1 MVKSSLSEKI
11 NIFTQGLVNT
21 ASELMLLSICYNFT
35 FELNDI
41 NMVDP
46 EEKIAI
52 EAFKKIPMK
61 TIRRS
66 LRHLRAKGLVA
77 PNPDPGPP
85 FILTNLGHNY
95 LNSIIADYQH
105 ERPWEGRLYLV
116 TYDVPRTNNRERN
129 ALREFL
135 KQLGAGLLQHSVWV
149 LPNNPQAQIEEFKN
163 LNKIN
168 NSLIVISSFDAQGGV
183 IGKSLSDV
191 ASETFKISAVN
202 EAYQKFLT
210 KHTLPCARERLIFL
224 YLNALKLDP
233 QLPFNLYPANWQGQV
248 ARSHFEQLL

>member
-1 MVKSSLSEKI
+1 MVKSNLSEKI
-11 NIFTQGLVNT
+11 NVFTQGLVNT

-41 NMVDP
+41 NMVDQ

-77 PNPDPGPP
+77 SNQGAGQP
-85 FILTNLGHNY
+85 FILTDLGKNY
-95 LNSIIADYQH
+95 LNSIISDYL
-105 ERPWEGRLYLV
+105 EDRPWEGRLYLV

-149 LPNNPQAQIEEFKN
+149 LPSNPQSQIEQFKN
-163 LNKIN
+163 LNKID
-168 NSLIVISSFDAQGGV
+168 NSLIVISSFGTEGGV
-183 IGKSLSDV
+183 MGKTLSEV
-191 ASETFKISAVN
+191 AAETFNISSVN

-210 KHTLPCARERLIFL
+210 KHTLPCARERLIFHYL
-224 YLNALKLDP
+224 YALKRDP
-233 QLPFNLYPANWQGQV
+233 QLPFSLYPSDWQGQI